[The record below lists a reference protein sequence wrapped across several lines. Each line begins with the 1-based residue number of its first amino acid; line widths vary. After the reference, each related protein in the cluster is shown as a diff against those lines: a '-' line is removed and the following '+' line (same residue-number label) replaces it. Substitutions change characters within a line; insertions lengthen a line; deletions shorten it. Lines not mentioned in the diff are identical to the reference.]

1 MQLLKAKDVAFILNL
16 SSETILKM
24 ARENRVPHYHVGNG
38 SVRFK
43 QEDVET
49 LLENARRD
57 VDLKSPAPID
67 PRQMELPFNQ
77 DSSPV

>member
-1 MQLLKAKDVAFILNL
+1 MQLLKAKDLGFILNL
-16 SSETILKM
+16 SSETILKL
-24 ARENRVPHYHVGNG
+24 ARENRVPHYRVGNG

-57 VDLKSPAPID
+57 VDLKSPAQID
-67 PRQMELPFNQ
+67 PRQMELPFIQ